1 MRPTEIT
8 LAYAAAD
15 PNGIALSQTVG
26 AAGNLV
32 LAGVLASQGV
42 ATLAPAGH
50 VTVTSGGDDTGITFT
65 VYGTS
70 PEGWT
75 QQETMAGVNG
85 GAATTTLSFKTVT
98 RIAASGA
105 VATVVEAGTV
115 AAGYTQWIPLDI
127 YPPNSATTVSVDVTG
142 TVNYDVQF
150 TNDDPFS
157 ATSPHIAFSHPTAAL
172 VGATAD
178 QYGSTANVLRAIR
191 LKMNS
196 STPPG
201 QARMVITQQS
211 TQ

>member
-15 PNGIALSQTVG
+15 PNGIALSQAVG

-32 LAGVLASQGV
+32 LAGVLVSSGV
-42 ATLAPAGH
+42 ATLTPAGH
-50 VTVTSGGDDTGITFT
+50 VTVTSGGDDTGITFA

-70 PEGWT
+70 PEGWI

-115 AAGYTQWIPLDI
+115 AAGYTQWIPIDI
-127 YPPNSATTVSVDVTG
+127 YNPNQATTVSVDVTG

-150 TNDDPFS
+150 TNDDPFDP
-157 ATSPHIAFSHPTAAL
+157 TGPHVAFSHPTAAL
-172 VGATAD
+172 VGGTAD
-178 QYGSTANVLRAIR
+178 QYGSSLNVMRALR